1 MTNNNI
7 LSFFTHGI
15 KGQVMESDGST
26 NLEDIGTFKRSSRSM
41 TKSNPKENVDNLDDM
56 NTKDDPH
63 PKKKSRNIISDD
75 EHKNSQDSNNPSHSS
90 PKKSTPRDCIQNTLS
105 HIDIESTDPKNIEI
119 PEKKSFN
126 YFQLM
131 DKQNANA
138 RSPGTYQVP
147 QPSHN
152 CLLGLTFVFSGEFC
166 EFSRDDI
173 ADYVKRYG
181 AKVTSAPSRRTSF
194 LVLGE
199 DPGATK
205 LAKAKEYDLKILNE
219 EQLYKFIS
227 SLPPRTESGTE
238 MSREQQR
245 QLKAQEEKEL
255 KKQTQSIPIIPS
267 KSKVLPDIWTM
278 KYAPT
283 NPSEIIG
290 NQANVQRLGQWLQE
304 WKRKI
309 PDPQAVLI
317 SGPPGIGKTT
327 TALVV
332 SLSEGFQ
339 PLEYNASDTR
349 SKKALHSVVKDL
361 INNKSFKSD
370 TRSVIIMDEVDGM
383 SAGDRGGMNELI
395 QLIKKTRIPII
406 CICNDRNSQKV
417 RSLSNY
423 CMDLR
428 FRRPDSRQIY
438 PRISEICKK
447 ENISIGQ
454 NVLEQLVSSTHGDIR
469 QILALL
475 SNWSICNAGIL
486 DYDKGK
492 QLGLDGRKDVDK
504 SIFDIVGEFL
514 SRGSY
519 KRHSIQDLIELYFND
534 SSLVP
539 LMIQENYINCKP
551 SVVDGNNRT
560 ITDLAV
566 MDAMERAANAIAN
579 SDVVDRRIHGSNQEW
594 SLAPLHGFMSC
605 VLPCWYASGSMGGRI
620 EFAGW
625 LGQNSRRNKLF
636 RLLTEISIHM
646 RLHISASKDEVRLS
660 YLSPLIAFMTEHLI
674 KNGMDGIDNAI
685 SLLDDYTILKE
696 DYDAILELGIGR
708 CDGEKIQTK
717 ISSNVKSA
725 FTRKYNKET
734 HSMPY
739 AIQSSKKRIER
750 EDDEIEDDGEDEI
763 DITKDKMIKEKKSKK
778 SRKKEDSYDEDDGF
792 VVPDKSRKKK

>member
-1 MTNNNI
+1 
-7 LSFFTHGI
+7 
-15 KGQVMESDGST
+15 MESDASI

-41 TKSNPKENVDNLDDM
+41 TKSNPKEKIDDM
-56 NTKDDPH
+56 NIKDDPR

-75 EHKNSQDSNNPSHSS
+75 EYKNSQDSNKPFHSS
-90 PKKSTPRDCIQNTLS
+90 PKNPMPSDCIQNTLS
-105 HIDIESTDPKNIEI
+105 IVDVESTDPKNIEI
-119 PEKKSFN
+119 PEKKSFS

-131 DKQNANA
+131 DRQNANA

-152 CLLGLTFVFSGEFC
+152 CLMGLTFVFSGEFC

-194 LVLGE
+194 LVLGK

-205 LAKAKEYDLKILNE
+205 LAKAKEYDIKVLNE

-227 SLPPRTESGTE
+227 SLSPRTESVTE

-245 QLKAQEEKEL
+245 QLKVQEKEL
-255 KKQTQSIPIIPS
+255 KKQSQSISIITS
-267 KSKVLPDIWTM
+267 KFKILSDIWTM

-290 NQANVQRLGQWLQE
+290 NQANIQRLGQWLQE

-317 SGPPGIGKTT
+317 SGSPGIGKTT

-361 INNKSFKSD
+361 IDNKSFKSD

-383 SAGDRGGMNELI
+383 SSGDRGGMTELI

-447 ENISIGQ
+447 ENISIEQ
-454 NVLEQLVSSTHGDIR
+454 NVLEQLISSTHGDIR

-475 SNWSICNAGIL
+475 SKWSICNPGIL

-492 QLGLDGRKDVDK
+492 QLELDGRKDIDK

-519 KRHSIQDLIELYFND
+519 KRHSIQDLIEFYFND

-551 SVVDGNNRT
+551 SVTDGNNK
-560 ITDLAV
+560 IIADLAV
-566 MDAMERAANAIAN
+566 MDAIERAANAIAN
-579 SDVVDRRIHGSNQEW
+579 SDVIDRRIHGTNQEW

-605 VLPCWYASGSMGGRI
+605 VLPCWYASGSMSGRI
-620 EFAGW
+620 EFAAW
-625 LGQNSRRNKLF
+625 LGQNSKRNKLF

-646 RLHISASKDEVRLS
+646 RLNISASKDEVRLS
-660 YLSPLIAFMTEHLI
+660 YLSLLIVFMTEPLI
-674 KNGMDGIDNAI
+674 KNGIDGIDSVI

-708 CDGEKIQTK
+708 YDGEKIQTK

-725 FTRKYNKET
+725 FTRKYNKKS

-739 AIQSSKKRIER
+739 AIQSSKKKIEK
-750 EDDEIEDDGEDEI
+750 EEETEEETEET

-778 SRKKEDSYDEDDGF
+778 SRKKENSYDEDDGF
-792 VVPDKSRKKK
+792 VIPDNSCKK